1 MPGNDGWRDL
11 LVWQKAHSACLSVYR
26 LTGLFPSE
34 ERYGLGSQLR
44 RSASSVPANI
54 AEGKGRATNADF
66 RHFLIIARGS
76 LEETRYHLLLA
87 RDLGY
92 LASETYDS
100 TEATLTEVS
109 RMLNALIRSVS

>member
-1 MPGNDGWRDL
+1 MPGSDSWRDL
-11 LVWQKAHSACLSVYR
+11 QVWQRAHQACLAVYR
-26 LTGLFPSE
+26 ASAPFPAE
-34 ERYGLGSQLR
+34 ERFGLVAQLR
-44 RSASSVPANI
+44 DAARSVPTNI

-92 LASETYDS
+92 LSPSSHNTLESEYA
-100 TEATLTEVS
+100 EIS
-109 RMLNALIRSVS
+109 RMLNALVRSLG